1 MAKQD
6 IDIGVEGNDGTGDS
20 IRESFRKVNE
30 NFIEIYAVFGAGGQ
44 ISFIA
49 LSDTPNS
56 LIPGKLLRVNDG
68 GTGIEYTE
76 LASDEAEDPLA
87 TDSVIFTYDIAGK
100 IILKT
105 AFRSVAQD
113 LQPSLGAPL
122 DADGRGIAKVAI
134 TDAAVIEFN
143 ATHGGDDITIDDLVI
158 TKGYADNRYIAGD
171 LPIRVDDEPLNDLEY
186 NLIIASYTDG
196 NITVLSHGFDRT
208 INGTPYVFQ
217 AEDTDPTNLTSGV
230 TYYLRYASSDQLSV
244 HLTQSDAQVQSQA
257 LADANRVFIAELID
271 ADDIH
276 KFVDAAYDDTLSGFF
291 LANEAMP
298 RKSIVRRTGDTMT
311 GPLIL
316 HDSPGE
322 LAGLTNSRDDLQA
335 ATKFYVD
342 NTSYSSPNNL
352 FVSTSGDDTMAGV
365 PAGKEGTSQSYAF
378 RTINAAARRAE
389 EIMRASLAEPGP
401 YFQTITKDN
410 GASTADT
417 VSVGILTPRFAQ
429 ARSLIQNNREF
440 VIREVSAYLNFTYP
454 NFEYNIATCERDVGL
469 ILDSIAFDINKSP
482 SAITATANSLT
493 RIAAERYYA
502 SASAKIAI
510 TRQKIETIDAID
522 FARDIIAAI
531 LINRPFGQTVVSGIT
546 QAAIPTLSTATNHG
560 LVDSNIIVIKNVV
573 GMTEVNENFYYVKVT
588 GVRTLELF
596 SNKELTL
603 SVDTRSF
610 TTYTS
615 GGIIGLV
622 YQDDAKQ
629 VFDIGNDAGAVE
641 RQGVTDK
648 FNLVTNII
656 NNGIDSG
663 AAVVYGSTYK
673 IVVENGGLT
682 STDQGNIG
690 NRDVLPGKVI
700 VGKISG
706 AQGRVV
712 SYTTNSVTD
721 AGNDVIQVN
730 LLKAKDFIVGED
742 LEYGNYVNQSQ
753 VTIFVETGIYEEDY
767 PIKVPANVSIKGD
780 EFRRV
785 IVRPKDRISQS
796 PWAST
801 YLYRDREFDGI
812 VVSSAG
818 ARFYNQTNEWQG
830 HFGYHYLTNP
840 EKTSNTGIIVANAGD
855 YESAANILREN
866 KAFIQNE
873 VISYINNNYK
883 EMLYDKATFNDNLAT
898 IINGIT
904 YDLVLG
910 TNFNAVAA
918 GLKYFQRSGSIYLDD
933 YLQALWVQ
941 GLTEA
946 KRIAAGLPAVV
957 SSATAVSR
965 VNAAFDEIIDI
976 IENGVLDTNT
986 SANAITYGSITST
999 VLDDN
1004 RAQIQLTNN
1013 REFIAQEALAY
1024 LKLLA
1029 PRKYFDEAI
1038 RLRDFR
1044 KLVDALCYDV
1054 QYGGNFGTTE
1064 FARSLFIDAVSR
1076 LEITTRLET
1085 VATLN
1090 HLASV
1095 LGDIV
1100 QQATVTPT
1108 TGNGQ
1113 SQVITGSA
1121 ATSAAATKIGIYLQ
1135 IIEDQVNNNNLLSIP
1150 SNTYPSLVSG
1160 DIALVDAKSGIDG
1173 AITTIQSSVITEIDD
1188 VAVFS
1193 YNQAKCARDTGLI
1206 VDALIDDLLKGGD
1219 EFTTEVQGQYF
1230 SSYIQQYNNAGFG
1243 GQENVTKSAIENI
1256 ASIAARLFLAAYN
1269 PALIEQNTGDSD
1281 YVAPD
1286 FKYGTAEVG
1295 TSVIVSNLVNKMVFA
1310 FDRRYNPPLRNDQMD
1325 VFLMNDAS
1333 LLRNMTVQGHSGFL
1347 TVLDPEGQ
1355 VLTKS
1360 PYVQTGSSFSK
1371 SINRKIFGGGMF
1383 VDAYAGN
1390 LPVYVP
1396 DTINVGDGPI
1406 SGKVSNF
1413 ELWVRSEDGQGLFVR
1428 PPQLPCPFY
1437 VEGRRYQVTAISN
1450 YDQGNGWCRIYL
1462 DATSNSGVGYD
1473 ENQFEE
1479 DTGNISRSLYL
1490 QTAGNRSMLGNDF
1503 TQINDLGYGLVTN
1516 NGAFSEMVS
1525 MFTYY
1530 CQAAFYAKN
1539 GSEIRSLNGS
1549 NGYGNFG
1556 LVSEGADPNEIPD
1569 QVTYEQDMTYP
1580 VKSFTFLSGGDNTNI
1595 AASSS
1600 LFITDAKI
1608 PPQPNSIFVVDHGGI
1623 IGVKRYR
1630 VSAVSI
1636 NTDATPTGGVY
1647 SNVLY
1652 RLQISGA
1659 TEGENGDF
1667 YSTLRDTIADGTSIE
1682 YRSSETHLFNSV
1694 RDPLLLVTRPST
1706 AINFDESDSIT
1717 YRSISFA
1724 NSNNYGDVLDA
1735 DSTIVTFEIPY
1746 DVVEI
1751 PVDFA
1756 NTIGGHGNTIGNTLI
1771 AIRTDDATGNALD
1784 ATEILRLTRDIAG
1797 RQPGDAGYTG
1807 GMIFSYAGRTHQI
1820 TSFIDNGGGSA
1831 YIGIASAAVTD
1842 ITAGGTGIAE
1852 AFTADRVL
1860 YAALPAGTTA
1870 EITISISLCRA
1881 TGHDFTQIGTGSF
1894 NDSNY
1899 PNVILGAPVNSL
1911 APYYTDS
1918 PNATSGQVYE
1928 RRKGRVFW
1936 MSTDQYG
1943 FFRVGKFFEVDQGQ
1957 GSIKFSGEIG
1967 ITGANALG
1975 FKKGVTIDEFSIDDS
1990 MADESDSKV
1999 PVEKAIVQYIN
2010 KRLGRD
2016 KNDANV
2022 TSKIGPGFLPLSG
2035 TAEMTGDLQ
2044 LGSNKITN
2052 LQNPD
2057 NGSDAATKVY
2067 VDGKV
2072 LDFDNFNSLRNTSE
2086 NRAQAGDI
2094 LVYTGL
2100 KKVLVTV
2107 PVDSSGSQIFAVD
2120 DSIRD
2125 VSATKT
2131 AIIKDILQ
2139 TTDDIVGEFEP
2150 GNNIWI
2156 IVYELQGVSADF
2168 NVGEDIEGVSSK
2180 ATVSSNILR
2189 GPFNEIAHA
2198 READSS
2204 VINVTVTR
2212 TKSVIDD
2219 VLSDPIAE
2227 IDFQLENESI
2237 INADIAPSAS
2247 IAQSKLLMERAKPV
2261 TTSTGLYG
2269 TGDAVGQTSR
2279 GLAAFEAD
2287 NFAHELRLTLAS
2299 TLTANAGNILY
2310 QGALKGTVVNT
2321 IVNNTQV
2328 IIRTSDAWASGA
2340 TVLSLA
2346 EIISGV
2352 ERVAV
2357 TQPGIT
2363 VTSVNASGFIGL
2375 KDRSIGFDKLDIIA
2389 TDNLLGRFTDSTGA
2403 VESVPFATVIDQG
2416 FGLQDED
2423 FLNSEIT
2430 LLTGQRI
2437 SFAAN
2442 VSVIDGETITQ
2453 NQGGGV
2459 IRTGTVQGTTF
2470 NETSFVVVSTSGNF
2484 NTAAVTGNLSGAIGT
2499 PTGVAVDVNLTGSV
2513 LVKQAEG
2520 AYGTTA
2526 ISSVSSSN
2534 SIARRNSTGAL
2545 QANSFI
2551 IGGTSTNEILS
2562 ESGNTLTFKTPGQGV
2577 ILTANGTANL
2587 IIQMPGSLNI
2597 GTTGVINE
2605 GNAQGNVAGLT
2616 GTGFSASPWVYS
2628 NFIEALDTKETNT
2641 STGIGFGANHGY
2653 ASAAA
2658 QAIVIV
2664 NNNSE
2669 SLVATG
2675 SVVSVKRDFNVAST
2689 QFTVASASGNTTVG
2703 GTMVI
2708 GGNTTIGGGYG
2719 FTGVTITSA
2728 GNISANGTLT
2738 VDGTTTLNGN
2748 TDIGNATTDT
2758 LTITA
2763 SVDSNIIPTG
2773 ARNLGS
2779 ATNAWST
2786 VYGSTFSGTAT
2797 TARYADLAENYL
2809 ADAEYEPGTVVILG
2823 GDEEVTVT
2831 SAKGDRKIAG
2841 VVSTQPAHLMNS
2853 ALEGEYVVAVALTG
2867 RVPCKV
2873 LGTVEKGDILVT
2885 SAIPGYAIVDNDPKY
2900 GTIIG
2905 KAISKKLDA
2914 GKGIVE
2920 ILVGKS

>member
-30 NFIEIYAVFGAGGQ
+30 NFTEIYAVFGAGGQ
-44 ISFIA
+44 ISFLA

-56 LIPGKLLRVNDG
+56 LVPGKLLRISDAG
-68 GTGIEYTE
+68 DAIEYTE
-76 LASDEAEDPLA
+76 FASDEAEDPLA
-87 TDSVIFTYDIAGK
+87 TDSITFSYDTAGK

-105 AFRSVAQD
+105 SFRAVAQD

-122 DADGRGIAKVAI
+122 DADGRGIARVAI
-134 TDAAVIEFN
+134 NNAAVIEFN

-171 LPIRVDDEPLNDLEY
+171 LAIRVDDEPLNDSEY

-196 NITVLSHGFDRT
+196 NIVISGHGFDRT

-217 AEDTDPTNLTSGV
+217 AEDTDPSGLVSGV
-230 TYYLRYASSDQLSV
+230 TYYLRYASDDQLSV
-244 HLTQSDAQVQSQA
+244 HATRADAEVQSQA
-257 LADANRVFIAELID
+257 EADGNRIFITALIAD
-271 ADDIH
+271 DDIH
-276 KFVDAAYDDTLSGFF
+276 KFVDAAYDETLTGFF
-291 LANEAMP
+291 LSNEAMP

-322 LAGLTNSRDDLQA
+322 LAGLTNSREDLQA

-342 NTSYSSPNNL
+342 NTSYSSPSNL

-365 PAGKEGTSQSYAF
+365 PAGKAGTSQSYAY
-378 RTINAAARRAE
+378 RTINAAAQRAE
-389 EIMRASLAEPGP
+389 EIMKASLAEPGP

-410 GASTADT
+410 GATPANT
-417 VSVGILTPRFAQ
+417 VSVGFVSPRFAQ
-429 ARSLIQNNREF
+429 ARTLIQNNREY
-440 VIREVSAYLNFTYP
+440 VIREVSAYLNFVYP
-454 NFEYNIATCERDVGL
+454 DFEYNVATCERDVGL
-469 ILDSIAFDINKSP
+469 ILDAIAFDINKSP
-482 SAITATANSLT
+482 SSIDATANNLT

-502 SASAKIAI
+502 SPSSKIAI
-510 TRQKIETIDAID
+510 TRQRTETVDAIE
-522 FARDIIAAI
+522 FARDVIASI
-531 LINRPFGQTVVSGIT
+531 LINRPFGQTVVSNVT

-560 LVDSNIIVIKNVV
+560 LVDSNIVVVKNVV
-573 GMTEVNENFYYVKVT
+573 GMTELNENFYYVKVT

-596 SNKELTL
+596 SDEALTL
-603 SVDTRSF
+603 PVDTRGF
-610 TTYTS
+610 TEYTS

-622 YQDDAKQ
+622 YQTDAKQ
-629 VFDIGNDAGAVE
+629 TFDIGNDAGAIE

-656 NNGIDSG
+656 NNGIDAG
-663 AAVVYGSTYK
+663 ASVVYGSTYK

-682 STDQGNIG
+682 ATDQGNIS
-690 NRDVLPGKVI
+690 NRDVLPGKI
-700 VGKISG
+700 LVGKISG
-706 AQGRVV
+706 AQGRIV
-712 SYTTNSVTD
+712 SYTTNSPSD
-721 AGNDVIQVN
+721 SGDDVIQVN
-730 LLKAKDFIVGED
+730 LLKAIDFIEGED

-785 IVRPKDRISQS
+785 IVRPKDRLSQS
-796 PWAST
+796 PWAGT
-801 YLYRDREFDGI
+801 YIYRDREFDGI
-812 VVSSAG
+812 TVASAG

-840 EKTSNTGIIVANAGD
+840 EKVVNTGIAVANVGE

-883 EMLYDKATFNDNLAT
+883 DMLYDKNLFEDDLAA
-898 IINGIT
+898 IINGVT

-910 TNFNAVAA
+910 TNFNAVSA
-918 GLKYFQRSGSIYLDD
+918 GLKYFQRTGSVYLDD
-933 YLQALWVQ
+933 YLKALWVV

-965 VNAAFDEIIDI
+965 VNAAFDDIINI
-976 IENGVLDTNT
+976 IENGVIDTDT
-986 SANAITYGSITST
+986 AADTVIYGSITST
-999 VLDDN
+999 VLDDS
-1004 RAQIQLTNN
+1004 RAVTQLTNN
-1013 REFIAQEALAY
+1013 REFIAQEGLAY
-1024 LKLLA
+1024 LKSLA
-1029 PRKYFDEAI
+1029 PRKYFDEAV

-1044 KLVDALCYDV
+1044 NLTDAVCYDV
-1054 QYGGNFGTTE
+1054 QYGGNFGITE
-1064 FARSLFIDAVSR
+1064 FARSLFIGDVSR
-1076 LEITTRLET
+1076 LEITTRIET
-1085 VATLN
+1085 VETLDY
-1090 HLASV
+1090 LASV

-1100 QQATVTPT
+1100 QQVAVTPT
-1108 TGNGQ
+1108 TGN
-1113 SQVITGSA
+1113 SEVQVITGTA
-1121 ATSAAATKIGIYLQ
+1121 ASSTAASKIDVYLQ
-1135 IIEDQVNNNNLLSIP
+1135 IVEDQVNNDNILSIP

-1160 DIALVDAKSGIDG
+1160 NAALVDAKSGIDG

-1193 YNQAKCARDTGLI
+1193 YNQAKCSRDTGLI
-1206 VDALIDDLLKGGD
+1206 VDALIDDLLNGGD
-1219 EFTTEVQGQYF
+1219 EFATEVQGQYF
-1230 SSYIQQYNNAGFG
+1230 SSYIQQYNNGGFG
-1243 GQENVTKSAIENI
+1243 GQENVTKAAIENI
-1256 ASIAARLFLAAYN
+1256 VSIASRLFLAAYD
-1269 PALIEQNTGDSD
+1269 PSLIEQNTGDAD
-1281 YVAPD
+1281 YIAPD

-1295 TSVIVSNLVNKMVFA
+1295 TSVIVSNLINKIVFA
-1310 FDRRYNPPLRNDQMD
+1310 FDRRYNPPLRNDEMD

-1333 LLRNMTVQGHSGFL
+1333 LLRNMTVQGHGGFL
-1347 TVLDPEGQ
+1347 TVLDPAGQ

-1371 SINRKIFGGGMF
+1371 SVNRKIFGGGMF

-1390 LPVYVP
+1390 LPAYIP
-1396 DTINVGDGPI
+1396 STIDVGDGPI
-1406 SGKVSNF
+1406 SGKVNNF

-1428 PPQLPCPFY
+1428 PPELPCPFY
-1437 VEGRRYQVTAISN
+1437 IEGRRYQVTAISN
-1450 YDQGNGWCRIYL
+1450 YDQGNGWCKIYL
-1462 DATSNSGVGYD
+1462 DATSNGSVGYN

-1479 DTGNISRSLYL
+1479 DTGNISRSIYL

-1569 QVTYEQDMTYP
+1569 QVTYEHNMTYP
-1580 VKSFTFLSGGDNTNI
+1580 VKTVTFALSGDDTNI
-1595 AASSS
+1595 ETSSS
-1600 LFITDAKI
+1600 LFVTDAVV
-1608 PPQPNSIFVVDHGGI
+1608 PPQPNSIVVVDHGGL

-1630 VSAVSI
+1630 ISAVSI
-1636 NTDATPTGGVY
+1636 STDATPTGGVY
-1647 SNVLY
+1647 SDVLY
-1652 RLQISGA
+1652 RLQLSGTPA
-1659 TEGENGDF
+1659 GENEDF
-1667 YSTLRDTIADGTSIE
+1667 YSTLQADIADGTFIE
-1682 YRSSETHLFNSV
+1682 YRSSETHQFNNI
-1694 RDPLLLVTRPST
+1694 RDITALVTRPST
-1706 AINFDESDSIT
+1706 AINFDESDDIT

-1724 NSNNYGDVLDA
+1724 NTNNYGDTLDS
-1735 DSTIVTFEIPY
+1735 DSIIATFEIPF
-1746 DVVEI
+1746 DVIEL

-1756 NTIGGHGNTIGNTLI
+1756 NSGSGKGSTIGDTSI
-1771 AIRTDDATGNALD
+1771 AIRTDDDTGLALD
-1784 ATEILRLTRDIAG
+1784 PTEILRLTRDIAG

-1820 TSFIDNGGGSA
+1820 IGFTDNGAGSA
-1831 YIGIASAAVTD
+1831 TIDIASAAVTD

-1860 YAALPAGTTA
+1860 YAALPASTTA

-1899 PNVILGAPVNSL
+1899 PNVILGQPVNSL

-1918 PNATSGQVYE
+1918 PNATSGQVWE

-2016 KNDANV
+2016 KNDTNV
-2022 TSKIGPGFLPLSG
+2022 SAKIGPGFLPLSG
-2035 TAEMTGDLQ
+2035 TPEMTGDLQ
-2044 LGSNKITN
+2044 MGTNKITN

-2067 VDGKV
+2067 VDSKI
-2072 LDFDNFNSLRNTSE
+2072 LDFDNFNTLRNTSE
-2086 NRAQAGDI
+2086 SRTQAGDI

-2100 KKVLVTV
+2100 KKILVTV
-2107 PVDSSGSQIFAVD
+2107 PSDSAGSQVFAVD

-2125 VSATKT
+2125 VSSTKS
-2131 AIIKDILQ
+2131 AIIKDIVQ

-2156 IVYELQGVSADF
+2156 IVYELQGASPDF
-2168 NVGEDIEGVSSK
+2168 NVGEDIEGTSSK

-2189 GPFNEIAHA
+2189 GPFDEIAHA
-2198 READSS
+2198 RESDTS

-2212 TKSVIDD
+2212 TKSVLDD
-2219 VLSDPIAE
+2219 ALTDPIAE
-2227 IDFQLENESI
+2227 IDFQLENGSVI
-2237 INADIAPSAS
+2237 DADISAS
-2247 IAQSKLLMERAKPV
+2247 ANIAQSKLLMDRAKPLA
-2261 TTSTGLYG
+2261 TSTGLYG
-2269 TGDAVGQTSR
+2269 TGDAVGQASR

-2287 NFAHELRLTLAS
+2287 NFVHEIRLTLAS
-2299 TLTANAGNILY
+2299 TLTANAGDILY

-2328 IIRTSDAWASGA
+2328 VIRTSDAWASGA
-2340 TVLSLA
+2340 TVLALA
-2346 EIISGV
+2346 EIIAGV
-2352 ERVAV
+2352 ERIAV
-2357 TQPGIT
+2357 SQPGVT

-2389 TDNLLGRFTDSTGA
+2389 TDNLLGRFTDSTGS
-2403 VESVPFATVIDQG
+2403 VEAVPFATVIDQG

-2423 FLNSEIT
+2423 FEDSEIT

-2437 SFAAN
+2437 NFASN
-2442 VSVIDGETITQ
+2442 VSVVDGETITQ

-2459 IRTGTVQGTTF
+2459 IRTGIVQGTTF
-2470 NETSFVVVSTSGNF
+2470 NETSFAVVSVSGNF
-2484 NTAAVTGNLSGAIGT
+2484 NTAAVTGSISGSIGT
-2499 PTGVAVDVNLTGSV
+2499 PTAVTVDVNLTGSV

-2520 AYGTTA
+2520 IYGTTA
-2526 ISSVSSSN
+2526 ISTGSSNN
-2534 SIARRNSTGAL
+2534 SIARRTSTGAL

-2551 IGGTSTNEILS
+2551 IGGSSTNEILS

-2577 ILTANGTANL
+2577 ILTANGTGSL

-2597 GTTGVINE
+2597 GTTGVTDE
-2605 GNAQGNVAGLT
+2605 GNAQGNIAGLT
-2616 GTGFSASPWVYS
+2616 GKGFSAAPWMYT
-2628 NFIEALDTKETNT
+2628 NFIEALDTKESNN
-2641 STGIGFGANHGY
+2641 STGIGLGASAGY
-2653 ASAAA
+2653 ASSAA

-2669 SLVATG
+2669 SLVTTG

-2689 QFTVASASGNTTVG
+2689 QFTVASASGNTTVN
-2703 GTMVI
+2703 GTMSI
-2708 GGNTTIGGGYG
+2708 AGDTTVGGGYG
-2719 FTGVTITSA
+2719 STGVTITSA
-2728 GNISANGTLT
+2728 GNISANGSLT
-2738 VDGTTTLNGN
+2738 VDGAAVLSGDVDLGN
-2748 TDIGNATTDT
+2748 SATDT
-2758 LTITA
+2758 ISFTGV
-2763 SVDSNIIPTG
+2763 VDTNILPTG
-2773 ARNLGS
+2773 TRNIGS
-2779 ATNAWST
+2779 ATAVWST
-2786 VYGSTFSGTAT
+2786 VYATTFSGTAT
-2797 TARYADLAENYL
+2797 TAKYADLAENYL
-2809 ADAEYEPGTVVILG
+2809 ADAEYEPGTVVVLG
-2823 GDEEVTVT
+2823 GEQEVTTT
-2831 SAKGDRKIAG
+2831 STKGDRKIAG
-2841 VVSTQPAHLMNS
+2841 VISTQPAHLMNS
-2853 ALEGEYVVAVALTG
+2853 VLEGEFVVAVALTG

-2873 LGTVEKGDILVT
+2873 LGAVEKGDILVS
-2885 SAIPGYAIVDNDPKY
+2885 SAIPGYAMVDNDPKY

-2905 KAISKKLDA
+2905 KAIGNKVDT
-2914 GKGIVE
+2914 GKGVVE